1 MTDADTI
8 RRAWGKAPPWD
19 FNQFP
24 VLRLSGPA
32 NLGAAHIRF
41 GDAPIG
47 PVVPVIEF
55 RRERRAQPDGL
66 EFWRIIGRF
75 HDTEI
80 CVAQRP
86 CDFD

>member
-8 RRAWGKAPPWD
+8 RRVWDKAPPWD

-32 NLGAAHIRF
+32 DLGAARIRF
-41 GDAPIG
+41 GDAPISA
-47 PVVPVIEF
+47 VVPVIEF
-55 RRERRAQPDGL
+55 RRERAAKNGL

-80 CVAQRP
+80 CVARRP
-86 CDFD
+86 CDFT